1 MRLITAE
8 MLNIL
13 KTLRCMRGGKMSQAP
28 MPIDLSML
36 LQSQQQVF
44 EMLNSILQQY
54 GLTLELDRVDVEP
67 EDCDDDC
74 IDFVWRIKC
83 KEKTMCFYLKEAI
96 AKQYSK

>member
-1 MRLITAE
+1 
-8 MLNIL
+8 
-13 KTLRCMRGGKMSQAP
+13 MSQAP

-83 KEKTMCFYLKEAI
+83 KEKTMCLYLKEAI

>member
-1 MRLITAE
+1 MALVTAD

-13 KTLRCMRGGKMSQAP
+13 ITALFIQGEKMGQAP
-28 MPIDLSML
+28 VPIDLSML

-67 EDCDDDC
+67 ADCEDDC
-74 IDFVWRIKC
+74 VDFVWRIKC

-96 AKQYSK
+96 AKQFSK

>member
-1 MRLITAE
+1 MVLVTVDT
-8 MLNIL
+8 L
-13 KTLRCMRGGKMSQAP
+13 KFLVAAGYTQGERMGQAP
-28 MPIDLSML
+28 VPIDLSML

-44 EMLNSILQQY
+44 EMLNTVLQQY

-67 EDCDDDC
+67 EDCEDDC

-96 AKQYSK
+96 AKQYQK